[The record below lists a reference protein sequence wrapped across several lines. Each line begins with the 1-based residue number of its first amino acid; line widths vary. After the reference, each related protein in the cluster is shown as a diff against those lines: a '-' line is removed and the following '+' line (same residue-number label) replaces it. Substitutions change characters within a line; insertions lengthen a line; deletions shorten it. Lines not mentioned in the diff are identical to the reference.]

1 MGDRVQSAPV
11 RCTRIVSPPRVRL
24 VLCISLPCRVLCR
37 AVSLAVALGVR
48 HMSTRKGGKA
58 GGRTEGWTPS
68 HPSSRGA
75 TRTHAH
81 THTRTNAHAHAHTHT
96 HAHAH
101 LSSYVL
107 ALHLLLQTRVALCVD
122 CYEQDDESDEDREPG
137 ARFEGE
143 DVAGGWRATA
153 GDSSEG
159 GDAGPSPPGDGGWHH
174 SKREAT
180 SEDADAAAA
189 DAEAAATDAA
199 PVNGEHTDVPSRAS
213 PPTKTTSGAAGAK
226 REGAPVAAIVLRHP
240 KKKHKMAAGSVK
252 VKSEGNGGDETYLF
266 LINGQYR
273 TAEQV
278 TKDAARAVKDA
289 EAAAEAAEE
298 AAELAE
304 VCEAEAWEA
313 ERLANELLDE
323 AERQKSATDKRAAA
337 AVVGTR
343 VGGHAENS
351 AIGPAALFA

>member
-1 MGDRVQSAPV
+1 MYPISTTGDAPHE
-11 RCTRIVSPPRVRL
+11 S
-24 VLCISLPCRVLCR
+24 
-37 AVSLAVALGVR
+37 
-48 HMSTRKGGKA
+48 
-58 GGRTEGWTPS
+58 
-68 HPSSRGA
+68 
-75 TRTHAH
+75 
-81 THTRTNAHAHAHTHT
+81 
-96 HAHAH
+96 
-101 LSSYVL
+101 
-107 ALHLLLQTRVALCVD
+107 
-122 CYEQDDESDEDREPG
+122 DDESDEDREPG